1 MDVHAK
7 IANESAKAYV
17 ALGNRIVFL
26 LFVIAVA
33 ALVIAYKV

>member
-1 MDVHAK
+1 MTSHDD
-7 IANESAKAYV
+7 IAIAAAKAYV

-33 ALVIAYKV
+33 ASVIAYKV